1 MGTNF
6 NMNIGKGEN
15 TFDASGLVAAGVG
28 MLGEGFT
35 SLGNRY

>member
-1 MGTNF
+1 MGKNF

-28 MLGEGFT
+28 MLGEGLM
-35 SLGNRY
+35 SLSNKY